1 MEFENQ
7 AVPLIVH
14 AGNAKSLAML
24 SIEAAKRGEF
34 EEAQSYLRR
43 SDEAMLQA
51 HQIHSDI
58 LRQTAVSGAQSI
70 SMLTAHAQ
78 DHLMAAI
85 TILDLARE
93 FCDLYGL
100 VHALREEKGGCKA

>member
-1 MEFENQ
+1 MDYENQ

-24 SIEAAKRGEF
+24 SIEAAKKGEF
-34 EEAQSYLRR
+34 EEARAYLRQ

-51 HQIHSDI
+51 HQIHTDI
-58 LRQTAVSGAQSI
+58 LRQTAAAGEESI
-70 SMLTAHAQ
+70 GMLLAHAQ

-85 TILDLARE
+85 TTLELARE
-93 FCDLYGL
+93 FCDLYKIVYEL
-100 VHALREEKGGCKA
+100 KEEKGGSQA